1 MGFVVDYGSHVPAH
15 NIISFEAL
23 WKNVRPGGIYIVED
37 IESSYYPTGNMYGYK
52 YNSGIL
58 ANPPLNALSRFRQ
71 YVDVVNRGYMGTTGP
86 KYSLFEGDH
95 SIVEIVFVRNMIF
108 VKKAIKGIDSGEKP
122 YEDYPYHMH
131 RGPGLIR
138 SMWKK
143 HYWLCSKSSRKCWTN
158 GTQKMIK

>member
-1 MGFVVDYGSHVPAH
+1 
-15 NIISFEAL
+15 
-23 WKNVRPGGIYIVED
+23 
-37 IESSYYPTGNMYGYK
+37 MYGYK

-95 SIVEIVFVRNMIF
+95 SIMEIGFVRNMIF
-108 VKKAIKGIDSGEKP
+108 VKKAIKGIDSGGKP

-131 RGPGLIR
+131 RGPGFDAIR
-138 SMWKK
+138 STVEEALALFQKQ
-143 HYWLCSKSSRKCWTN
+143 SKMLDKWHPKN
-158 GTQKMIK
+158 D